1 MAGGAFVV
9 LFSVVAQVLKP
20 KRFAGLFGAAPS
32 VATAS
37 LLVTAA
43 SKGTQQAQPNA
54 LGMMAGA
61 VALGIYCVAAVWL
74 VNRFRGVAG
83 SALAIGAWLT
93 VAGGLYL
100 VFLR

>member
-1 MAGGAFVV
+1 M
-9 LFSVVAQVLKP
+9 LFSVIAQVLKP

-37 LLVTAA
+37 LLVTIVT
-43 SKGTQQAQPNA
+43 KGPLKAQPNA

-61 VALGIYCVAAVWL
+61 VALALYCLAAVWL
-74 VNRFRGVAG
+74 VNRFRGIAG
-83 SALAIGAWLT
+83 SALALGAWIG
-93 VAGGLYL
+93 VAGALYL